1 MEAVKPADLWG
12 KEVYS
17 QGGERLGKVEAIGMG
32 RDRVP
37 RRVGVRPDEHAPQ
50 LTFFALAGA
59 KLADGRVILDAA
71 GSPQIVPGSSTSTR

>member
-1 MEAVKPADLWG
+1 MEALKAADLWG

-17 QGGERLGKVEAIGMG
+17 AGGQGLGKVEAIGMG

-37 RRVGVRPDEHAPQ
+37 NRIGVRPDEHGPQ

-59 KLADGRVILDAA
+59 KLVDGRVILAA
-71 GSPQIVPGSSTSTR
+71 GESRQIVPGGATSTR